1 VDAPS
6 PPPQRIGTRERWIL
20 AAIVALVFAGLI
32 ALRVTSWGGLDQ
44 TALFYVGLPA
54 TIALL
59 IVFTARPKTGVGTA
73 MAVTALLLAMSGP
86 LLAEGMVCL
95 LMAAPLIFGVVALV
109 ATVFSSIAR
118 GGPGSRHALL
128 FVPVLFA
135 LTLEGVGGTT
145 ILPRDGQGTGER
157 LVDAAPDRVAAALA
171 APPEYGAFEAPF
183 LRAVPFPEP
192 VRATGE
198 GLEVGDTRVV
208 HFTPR
213 TTLAIGDEPTPRR
226 MELVVVESSVGAD
239 GGRVV
244 FDVVEDTAFS
254 RWMDMRRAEAV
265 WTPADG
271 GTRLAWSIDYE
282 RTYEPSWYFGPLQ
295 AYATDL
301 ASEYLAATF
310 GTTATEDPR

>member
-1 VDAPS
+1 METS
-6 PPPQRIGTRERWIL
+6 PEPERPVGPRERWLL
-20 AAIVALVFAGLI
+20 AAIVGLVFAGLVV
-32 ALRVTSWGGLDQ
+32 LRITSWGGLDQ
-44 TALFYVGLPA
+44 TALFYLGLPA

-59 IVFTARPKTGVGTA
+59 IVFTARPRTGVGAA
-73 MAVTALLLAMSGP
+73 MAVTALVLAMAGP

-95 LMAAPLIFGVVALV
+95 LLAAPLIFGVVALV
-109 ATVFSSIAR
+109 AALCSAIAR
-118 GGPGSRHALL
+118 GASGSRHALL
-128 FVPVLFA
+128 FVPVLFV

-145 ILPRDGQGTGER
+145 ILPRQDQGTGER
-157 LVDAAPDRVAAALA
+157 VIDAPPSQVAAALA
-171 APPEYGAFEAPF
+171 APPEYGAFEALF

-198 GLEVGDTRVV
+198 GLDVGDTRVV

-226 MELVVVESSVGAD
+226 MELVVVESNVGPD

-254 RWMDMRRAEAV
+254 GWMDMRRAEAA
-265 WTPADG
+265 WSAADG
-271 GTRLAWSIDYE
+271 GTRLGWAIDYE

-301 ASEYLAATF
+301 AAEYLAATF
-310 GTTATEDPR
+310 ETTATEEAR